1 MEIVRN
7 IDECIKSCNARR
19 RLADLKNVFRN
30 WIRNVFPD
38 GRSNFMVN
46 NLIDPISAVYGG
58 REVPPGISKIS
69 RVYHIKDLLSIMLIC
84 FFAELDK
91 FEIVVRHR
99 NDYPTLL
106 RKGSECFA
114 EQLI

>member
-7 IDECIKSCNARR
+7 IDERIKSCNARR

-30 WIRNVFPD
+30 WVRNVFPD

-46 NLIDPISAVYGG
+46 NLIDSISAVYS
-58 REVPPGISKIS
+58 RRVIPPGISKIS

-84 FFAELDK
+84 SFAELDK
-91 FEIVVRHR
+91 FQFVGMTQNRS
-99 NDYPTLL
+99 LQGGL
-106 RKGSECFA
+106 RENRKR
-114 EQLI
+114 

>member
-1 MEIVRN
+1 
-7 IDECIKSCNARR
+7 
-19 RLADLKNVFRN
+19 
-30 WIRNVFPD
+30 
-38 GRSNFMVN
+38 MVN

-69 RVYHIKDLLSIMLIC
+69 HVYHIKDLLSIMLIC
-84 FFAELDK
+84 SFAELDK

>member
-1 MEIVRN
+1 MFSVIG
-7 IDECIKSCNARR
+7 
-19 RLADLKNVFRN
+19 VFS
-30 WIRNVFPD
+30 D
-38 GRSNFMVN
+38 GRSNYMVN

-84 FFAELDK
+84 SFAELDEFK
-91 FEIVVRHR
+91 IIIRHQQI
-99 NDYPTLL
+99 YTAFF
-106 RKGSECFA
+106 RKGSKGFA